1 MLKYSLFRPTVKY
14 VTTPCTPKIIA
25 KKFYFFFAPYIK
37 KCQAS
42 QQKTKLSNDLNI
54 NNREKP
60 IDLSIKNKQMT
71 FCSNLPFGTL
81 LSLWTYVDTEST
93 DIFFS
98 NLENE
103 YKLSRTKSKQMPKM
117 SLYSGLL
124 KKLKE
129 DSRNTMIEKI
139 KNELKDLKN
148 MLNKIKELEL
158 SREQE
163 INKIKNETKRELNML
178 HDEISDILEKLDVNV
193 LKQL

>member
-1 MLKYSLFRPTVKY
+1 M
-14 VTTPCTPKIIA
+14 
-25 KKFYFFFAPYIK
+25 
-37 KCQAS
+37 
-42 QQKTKLSNDLNI
+42 
-54 NNREKP
+54 
-60 IDLSIKNKQMT
+60 
-71 FCSNLPFGTL
+71 
-81 LSLWTYVDTEST
+81 
-93 DIFFS
+93 
-98 NLENE
+98 NE

-193 LKQL
+193 TTLKLRCGFREKPHDFEKERELRLLAKEKINEIELLDHLLNGETKISKLLTDLEYEKHNTLHDITISASKLIELAISPTQINEIKDSILLS